1 MKLIKNH
8 KTLTEWFADLP
19 LEDKLNLYNYYP
31 DYNLKPIIDIFYDPP
46 IIDVGT
52 EPLNSQTG
60 GA

>member
-8 KTLTEWFADLP
+8 KTLTEWFEDLP

-31 DYNLKPIIDIFYDPP
+31 DYNLKPIIDIFYEPVN
-46 IIDVGT
+46 VGT
-52 EPLNSQTG
+52 EPLDLQTG

>member
-8 KTLTEWFADLP
+8 KTLTEWFEDLP

-31 DYNLKPIIDIFYDPP
+31 DYKPIIDIFYDPP

-52 EPLNSQTG
+52 EPLDSTSKTVW
-60 GA
+60 